1 LDKTTVYS
9 LLSKPKYFG
18 TISDSF
24 IIPARN
30 LIVLFVLLQ
39 TAFDFALH
47 FTDSMGKSLTAPQ
60 RKRPPLAD
68 IVSAFETAPAAKT
81 GLELKQRKSTADTP
95 YTPDSTKRKQLSLA
109 SDIPEALKSFPGCES
124 DQQQLHHHQFMD
136 QHSPVLAERKSL
148 SLADIAKAY
157 RSASGYGLDQ
167 HQHKL
172 VVNPSTP
179 VLGGRRSRSLIN
191 LIPSQSEMNQTTPSL
206 PKRKVFSPAY
216 CATTAF
222 ESAPGLDPHQQFD
235 TDQPPAEHD
244 DKTSTENDGSFWPS
258 SFNASPTIRV
268 ADSSNRNDDN
278 VSMPSAYLS
287 LNPSRKTSETN
298 NDCLFPRRWFDD
310 EESIRS
316 MYFSLNPLRKT
327 SETSNDY
334 PFPYTAMPSN
344 LTENP
349 PLRDLLIEALLIL
362 NEAETNGTILDQN

>member
-1 LDKTTVYS
+1 M
-9 LLSKPKYFG
+9 
-18 TISDSF
+18 SF

-30 LIVLFVLLQ
+30 VIVLFVLLQ

-68 IVSAFETAPAAKT
+68 IVSAFETAPAAET
-81 GLELKQRKSTADTP
+81 GLELKQREQSVADTP
-95 YTPDSTKRKQLSLA
+95 TPDSTKRKQLSLA
-109 SDIPEALKSFPGCES
+109 SDIAATLKSFPGCES
-124 DQQQLHHHQFMD
+124 DQQLDHHQFMD
-136 QHSPVLAERKSL
+136 QHSPVLAERKSF
-148 SLADIAKAY
+148 SLVDIAKAY

-167 HQHKL
+167 HQHEL

-191 LIPSQSEMNQTTPSL
+191 LIIPSQSEMNPTTPSL
-206 PKRKVFSPAY
+206 LKPKVYSPAY
-216 CATTAF
+216 CATAF

-244 DKTSTENDGSFWPS
+244 DKTSTENDGSYWPS
-258 SFNASPTIRV
+258 SFNAPPTIRV
-268 ADSSNRNDDN
+268 ITDSSNRNDDN
-278 VSMPSAYLS
+278 VSMPSVYLS

-316 MYFSLNPLRKT
+316 LYFSLNPSRKT
-327 SETSNDY
+327 SETSNEY

-344 LTENP
+344 LAENP